1 MKRSNSKSLELAIFD
16 PNQDLIRESNIW
28 HPFPGSLLRALGRL
42 CRDGRQHR
50 GLGPKLV
57 ARAGLSDGHSVHD
70 STWTS
75 RARTVAGQLLHSCG
89 ARVLVRLWLVP
100 SRLGNDKYTWDN
112 CNMPRRSDL
121 RWTCVSW
128 QQMADEKVET
138 QIGGNV
144 QVLWKIGPFCGFRVK
159 TLLQTTTFTKQML
172 SFNRRSWYP

>member
-16 PNQDLIRESNIW
+16 PNQGESNIW

-75 RARTVAGQLLHSCG
+75 RAHTVAGQLLHSCG

-128 QQMADEKVET
+128 QKMA
-138 QIGGNV
+138 
-144 QVLWKIGPFCGFRVK
+144 WKRRSGEMYRFCGKSDLFVVLGWK
-159 TLLQTTTFTKQML
+159 PFSKQRL
-172 SFNRRSWYP
+172 SPSRC